1 VSWIPQRRTYQA
13 KGGEGL
19 AAHLA
24 SEVAYQLDGRLQV
37 ASLPGSTWTDLTVAT
52 AFFRTH
58 PASGVLAV
66 TCLPLWSIRVLDR
79 MDALRAWVD
88 DHYALAGQAAV
99 RVAAPEPVV
108 FKPGPGHFAI
118 LMHLL
123 SGSFADPEA
132 AIQGLALSSVFQ
144 ISPDDARKALT
155 DLSQHGLLS
164 GMRLS
169 DAGVSA
175 LRHSPYAAYA
185 AALQR
190 MTT

>member
-1 VSWIPQRRTYQA
+1 M
-13 KGGEGL
+13 
-19 AAHLA
+19 
-24 SEVAYQLDGRLQV
+24 
-37 ASLPGSTWTDLTVAT
+37 
-52 AFFRTH
+52 
-58 PASGVLAV
+58 LAV

-88 DHYALAGQAAV
+88 AHYALAGETVQ
-99 RVAAPEPVV
+99 RAPDPAPTV
-108 FKPGPGHFAI
+108 FKPGTHHFTM

-132 AIQGLALSSVFQ
+132 AIQSLAVSSIFQ
-144 ISPDDARKALT
+144 ISPDDARKSIS
-155 DLSQHGLLS
+155 DLSHHGLLS

-169 DAGVSA
+169 DAGVQA